1 MYLAKFKQCLSKAMH
16 FMKVYIV
23 NTMQNLTSQLIKR
36 VSMSQMSIPETHYVC
51 ESCPVT
57 LLLLFPQD
65 PMNLT
70 NADNAFTLYYVKYRA
85 AAPKV
90 RVSKYI
96 FLHTDI
102 KHR

>member
-1 MYLAKFKQCLSKAMH
+1 MH

-36 VSMSQMSIPETHYVC
+36 VNMSQMSIPQTHFIR

-57 LLLLFPQD
+57 LLFLSPQD

-90 RVSKYI
+90 RVSKHI
-96 FLHTDI
+96 FSAY
-102 KHR
+102 

>member
-1 MYLAKFKQCLSKAMH
+1 MS
-16 FMKVYIV
+16 
-23 NTMQNLTSQLIKR
+23 TSQTLFIR
-36 VSMSQMSIPETHYVC
+36 
-51 ESCPVT
+51 ESRPVT
-57 LLLLFPQD
+57 LFCLSPQD

-96 FLHTDI
+96 FCI
-102 KHR
+102 PRIMHR